1 MRTTA
6 SLPAFGPP
14 APFLNKGKRPAAATV
29 PPKRDRNGMHETE
42 NMRTYHI
49 IKTLRTCALLLL
61 AFAGSTLPLRAVA
74 MTAGSDRFTLVI
86 DAGHGG
92 KDPGAIGRF
101 SREKNI
107 NLSVAK
113 AFGQLVERNCPDVKV
128 VYTRK
133 TDVFIP
139 LARRAEIANEAKADL
154 FVSIHTN
161 ALPGR
166 AISRGAETYTL
177 GMARADENLEVA
189 KRENSVIL
197 VEDDYQER
205 YEGFDPKSAE
215 SYIIFELMQDQHMA
229 QSVEFARMV
238 QKEFRTTGGR
248 QDKGVHQAGFLVLRE
263 TSMPSVLIEL
273 GYIST
278 HDEETFLNSQ
288 NGIRKM
294 SQSIYNAFLDY
305 KKAQTK
311 AATDATDST
320 DAGPE
325 TPDTLSTESAAE
337 DMPAT
342 DIGQLTQSQDAAPE
356 AATAQRETAPQAAAD
371 SRPVFKVQ
379 LLASTRQIPAG
390 SARFKA
396 LSPVDSYKEGNYY
409 KYTYGATT
417 DYREAVKIRNKVK
430 ENFEGAFIV
439 AFKNGQKMELQKAI
453 NEYKKNQ

>member
-1 MRTTA
+1 MKGNKTIRRIFALMLILTVWIMGEGTA
-6 SLPAFGPP
+6 H
-14 APFLNKGKRPAAATV
+14 AATAQA
-29 PPKRDRNGMHETE
+29 TE
-42 NMRTYHI
+42 D
-49 IKTLRTCALLLL
+49 K
-61 AFAGSTLPLRAVA
+61 
-74 MTAGSDRFTLVI
+74 FTLVI

-92 KDPGAIGRF
+92 RDPGAIGRF

-107 NLSVAK
+107 NLSIAK
-113 AFGQLVERNCPDVKV
+113 AFGKLVEQHCPDVKV
-128 VYTRK
+128 IYTRK
-133 TDVFIP
+133 NDVFVP
-139 LARRAEIANEAKADL
+139 LGRRAEIANNAHADL

-161 ALPGR
+161 ALPGK
-166 AISRGAETYTL
+166 AIGRGAETYTL

-197 VEDDYQER
+197 VEENYQER
-205 YEGFDPKSAE
+205 YEGFDPKSSE

-229 QSVEFARMV
+229 QSVEFAQMV

-248 QDKGVHQAGFLVLRE
+248 NDKGVHQAGFLVLRE

-278 HDEETFLNSQ
+278 HDEEAFLNSQ

-311 AATDATDST
+311 AATNATDST
-320 DAGPE
+320 DVGTE
-325 TPDTLSTESAAE
+325 TPDTQATESAAE